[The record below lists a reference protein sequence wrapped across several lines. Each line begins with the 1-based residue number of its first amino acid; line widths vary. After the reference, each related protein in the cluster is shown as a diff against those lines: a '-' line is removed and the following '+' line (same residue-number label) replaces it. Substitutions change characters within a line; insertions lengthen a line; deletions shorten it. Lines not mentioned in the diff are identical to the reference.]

1 MGPSS
6 MQPDRPVVKT
16 GAVVSAAKLRA
27 TFSRMRPLP
36 TRPARARRAATALAA
51 LGLLLACRPD
61 AGDSAARGDRAGSAS
76 STSAASSAGSATANL
91 SYCWRTPVIVTGG
104 VASVRLGGTVADI
117 ARNCAVRD
125 STFTLGEG
133 MSERGV
139 VVGARGH
146 QLVAITTGDSAGVI
160 SRMIVA
166 DTLFRTAAGVRVGST
181 LGTLREEYGGAVC
194 EMMGEGQVVVRTP
207 RLPGVSFALDTD
219 IATLPAGGRSLGRA
233 PSPLPDSSRIT
244 RIFLYEA
251 GLDGAGE
258 CGRAG

>member
-6 MQPDRPVVKT
+6 MQPDGPVVKT
-16 GAVVSAAKLRA
+16 GAVVSEAKLRA
-27 TFSRMRPLP
+27 TFSRMCPLP
-36 TRPARARRAATALAA
+36 TPPARARRAATALAA

-61 AGDSAARGDRAGSAS
+61 AGDSAARGDPASA
-76 STSAASSAGSATANL
+76 TSAASSAGSATANL

-133 MSERGV
+133 MTERGV

-181 LGTLREEYGGAVC
+181 LGTLREAYGGAVC
-194 EMMGEGQVVVRTP
+194 AMMGEGQVVVRTP

-219 IATLPAGGRSLGRA
+219 IATLPAGGRSLGRE
-233 PSPLPDSSRIT
+233 PSPLPDSSRVT
-244 RIFLYEA
+244 RVFLYEA